1 VSVLTVFDGNL
12 GDPKSFDSRV
22 SGPGD
27 SAPVGMFSFKRGGR
41 ILKRSTSG
49 DDSNPFGLPSGLA
62 LDSRNRILS
71 VVNIAEVRV
80 PRVSVDRPKAPR

>member
-22 SGPGD
+22 SGPRQS
-27 SAPVGMFSFKRGGR
+27 SAPVGIFSFKRGGR
-41 ILKRSTSG
+41 ILKRGASG
-49 DDSNPFGLPSGLA
+49 DPSGLA